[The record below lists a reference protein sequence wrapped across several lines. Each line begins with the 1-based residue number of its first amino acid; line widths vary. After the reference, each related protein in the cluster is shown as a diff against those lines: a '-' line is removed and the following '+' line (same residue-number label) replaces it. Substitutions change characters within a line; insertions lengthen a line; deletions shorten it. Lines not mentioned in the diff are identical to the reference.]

1 MERTK
6 LCTTSPTLS
15 VVIPSCGSNASNS
28 LHRWLAR
35 ALFVH
40 HRRSQRFLVLRE
52 DPFPHV
58 SNICRRVVNMIFA
71 EIEDKDRVLVQACQ
85 RGKELFRL
93 RGRPIS
99 PIAAMKPDLRFAS

>member
-28 LHRWLAR
+28 LRRWLAR

-40 HRRSQRFLVLRE
+40 HRRSQRFLVPRE
-52 DPFPHV
+52 DPFPHAA
-58 SNICRRVVNMIFA
+58 NISRRVVNMIFA
-71 EIEDKDRVLVQACQ
+71 EIADKERVLVQAFKSC
-85 RGKELFRL
+85 ETLPRL
-93 RGRPIS
+93 RGQNIV
-99 PIAAMKPDLRFAS
+99 PIAQFEEYP

>member
-1 MERTK
+1 MPADPLSITFRLRGMERTK

-28 LHRWLAR
+28 LRRWLAR

-40 HRRSQRFLVLRE
+40 HRRSQRFLVPRE

-71 EIEDKDRVLVQACQ
+71 DIAD
-85 RGKELFRL
+85 KEL
-93 RGRPIS
+93 GR
-99 PIAAMKPDLRFAS
+99 ASCRERVCQYG